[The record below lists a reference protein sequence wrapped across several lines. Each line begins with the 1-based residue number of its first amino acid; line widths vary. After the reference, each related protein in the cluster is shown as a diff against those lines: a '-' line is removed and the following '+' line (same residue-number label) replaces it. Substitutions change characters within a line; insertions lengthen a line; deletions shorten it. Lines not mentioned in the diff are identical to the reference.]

1 MSEIKSQR
9 KEPPATL
16 PLEQYIRIKYS
27 GNKAEFAREFGMQA
41 QNVNH
46 YIGKNYFVIDGV
58 LWKKSKYQ
66 QDINNDNN

>member
-1 MSEIKSQR
+1 MK
-9 KEPPATL
+9 AL
-16 PLEQYIRIKYS
+16 PLEQYIKLKYS

-46 YIGKNYFVIDGV
+46 YIEQDYFVINGE

-66 QDINNDNN
+66 QTT